1 VVKHIDIINFL
12 IILNFKP
19 KCMLALMYN
28 ESLNPERNP
37 ITWILVADGER
48 AQMYMRQNIKSM
60 IPVKSISKRP
70 HFQEK
75 LKPWVV
81 PISGME
87 WQAEST
93 DNYEI
98 GNVKEQ
104 IKFRF
109 MRKIASQINIAYQN
123 KSFER
128 LALVAP
134 PKLLGELKKQLDESV
149 LKSVVAELP
158 KDITHYQGR
167 DLAVHLS
174 QLV

>member
-1 VVKHIDIINFL
+1 
-12 IILNFKP
+12 
-19 KCMLALMYN
+19 
-28 ESLNPERNP
+28 
-37 ITWILVADGER
+37 
-48 AQMYMRQNIKSM
+48 
-60 IPVKSISKRP
+60 
-70 HFQEK
+70 
-75 LKPWVV
+75 
-81 PISGME
+81 
-87 WQAEST
+87 
-93 DNYEI
+93 
-98 GNVKEQ
+98 
-104 IKFRF
+104 